1 MDEQVRKG
9 LRTNLNKLAVAL
21 GDRQDQAGGDRRGD
35 ELAGDPAVVA
45 GHHDPPDG
53 SVNPTGSC
61 RPGAEPGWP

>member
-1 MDEQVRKG
+1 MAAPAVVPWPWVARERQQPPAATAEA
-9 LRTNLNKLAVAL
+9 TNF
-21 GDRQDQAGGDRRGD
+21 
-35 ELAGDPAVVA
+35 AGDPAAVA